1 MRIKGAVLLVI
12 GIVILLASY
21 FFLGAHDVNAILG
34 ALCLGIGGAS
44 VVSSLVFLFME
55 KPKMQ

>member
-12 GIVILLASY
+12 GIVLLLASY
-21 FFLGAHDVNAILG
+21 FFLGAYDVNAILG
-34 ALCLGIGGAS
+34 ALCLGIGGAA
-44 VVSSLVFLFME
+44 VVSSLVFLLIG